1 MWSVMISQK
10 HIEGESLLVMS
21 MIIDIAIPFVIVFFS
36 LLVLEKY
43 LDWYAKRTVD
53 DLFDSEE

>member
-1 MWSVMISQK
+1 MISQK
-10 HIEGESLLVMS
+10 HIEGQALLVMS
-21 MIIDIAIPFVIVFFS
+21 MIIDIAIPFAIVFIS

-43 LDWYAKRTVD
+43 LEWHAKRTVED

>member
-1 MWSVMISQK
+1 
-10 HIEGESLLVMS
+10 MS
-21 MIIDIAIPFVIVFFS
+21 MIIDIAIPFVIVFIS